1 LYENVIGVTVELF
14 QIQKVPGISEDIEI
28 DNPVIPQPFT
38 RNEITSDESCATS
51 NEYCLIHVKLTAKS
65 AETCKQGIPRPPNAH
80 DRPFRGCLPGYASL
94 VA

>member
-38 RNEITSDESCATS
+38 TYEITSDESCATS
-51 NEYCLIHVKLTAKS
+51 NEYCFIHMKLTAKS
-65 AETCKQGIPRPPNAH
+65 SETRK
-80 DRPFRGCLPGYASL
+80 
-94 VA
+94 

>member
-38 RNEITSDESCATS
+38 RNEITSDESDESCAVG
-51 NEYCLIHVKLTAKS
+51 NEYCFIHMKLTAKS
-65 AETCKQGIPRPPNAH
+65 AETRK
-80 DRPFRGCLPGYASL
+80 
-94 VA
+94 